1 MSRVE
6 LLRERLIDKIFNISN
21 EEFLTAL
28 DSLITATKNYLVL
41 VDFNET
47 QLEMIAKSK
56 ADIEAGRT
64 ITNEEM
70 KKESA
75 QWLKDKNPSK

>member
-28 DSLITATKNYLVL
+28 DSLITATKNDLVL

-56 ADIEAGRT
+56 ADIEAERT

-75 QWLKDKNPSK
+75 QWLKDQ

>member
-28 DSLITATKNYLVL
+28 DSLITATKNDLVL

-75 QWLKDKNPSK
+75 QWLKNQNPSK

>member
-28 DSLITATKNYLVL
+28 DSLITATKNDLVL

-75 QWLKDKNPSK
+75 QWLKDQNPSK